1 MISPEFPEY
10 RAAASRKMRILIAFL
25 IVAAILSLTTI
36 GLNRYADLTFA
47 EAFKTLID
55 HLTGNPSGSGNDD
68 FVIWD
73 RMVPRAIMAVCVGCV
88 LGLGGA
94 VMQIVLQNPLADPY
108 NTGISSGAGVG
119 ATLFLIMGIAVVPGL
134 SDYSSMVVNSF
145 LFSLIPVALII
156 LISQFKRMSPSQ
168 MILIG
173 IGVMF
178 YFSATNTIMML
189 MADPSDLKG
198 AYFWTMGNLGN
209 AEWSHIPLVVAV
221 TAAGSILLLSLQ
233 RKLGILS
240 AGDNYAVSVGVDPLR
255 LRRIVL
261 VITSLMVAAVVCFSG
276 TIGFVGIIA
285 PHLARMGLGSDTRH
299 LLPASMVLGTA
310 IMLLADSAAKLL
322 IVPVGVVTSIIG
334 APLFLIILMKMKR
347 NAWT

>member
-1 MISPEFPEY
+1 MISPDYPEY
-10 RAAASRKMRILIAFL
+10 RAASSRRVRILIIFL
-25 IVAAILSLTTI
+25 IASAVLSLITI
-36 GLNRYADLTFA
+36 GLNRYSDLSFS
-47 EAFKTLID
+47 EAFETLLD
-55 HLTGNPSGSGNDD
+55 HLTGSPSSLGNDD

-119 ATLFLIMGIAVVPGL
+119 ATLFLVMGVSIVPGL
-134 SDYSSMVVNSF
+134 SAYSSMVVNSF

-209 AEWSHIPLVVAV
+209 AEWGHILLVVSV
-221 TAAGSILLLSLQ
+221 TVSGSLLLLSLH
-233 RKLGILS
+233 RRLGILS
-240 AGDNYAVSVGVDPLR
+240 AGDNYAVSVGIDPTK
-255 LRRIVL
+255 LRRLVL

-285 PHLARMGLGSDTRH
+285 PHLARMTLGSDTRH
-299 LLPASMVLGTA
+299 LLPASMILGTA

-322 IVPVGVVTSIIG
+322 IVPVGVITSIIG
-334 APLFLIILMKMKR
+334 APLFLVILIKMKR

>member
-1 MISPEFPEY
+1 MISPDYPEY
-10 RAAASRKMRILIAFL
+10 RAASSRRVRILIIFL
-25 IVAAILSLTTI
+25 IASAVLSLITI
-36 GLNRYADLTFA
+36 GLNRYSDLSFS
-47 EAFKTLID
+47 EAFETLLD
-55 HLTGNPSGSGNDD
+55 HLTGSPSSLGNDD

-119 ATLFLIMGIAVVPGL
+119 ATLFLVMGVSIVPGL
-134 SDYSSMVVNSF
+134 SAYSSMVVNSF

-209 AEWSHIPLVVAV
+209 AEWGHIPLVVSV
-221 TAAGSILLLSLQ
+221 TVSGSLLLLSLH
-233 RKLGILS
+233 RRLGILS
-240 AGDNYAVSVGVDPLR
+240 AGDNYAVSVGIDPTK
-255 LRRIVL
+255 LRRLVL

-285 PHLARMGLGSDTRH
+285 PHLARMTLGSDTRH
-299 LLPASMVLGTA
+299 LLPASMILGTA

-322 IVPVGVVTSIIG
+322 IVPVGVITSIIG
-334 APLFLIILMKMKR
+334 APLFLVILIKMKR